1 MTVSPFVRVVVINY
15 DGGEVTL
22 RCLAALLK
30 TDWDSDRLEIVVVDN
45 ASIDGLDWKIPKIYP
60 NVRLIKSLTNE
71 GFARGNNL
79 AMTNLLGVDYVA
91 LINNDTIPDKNWL
104 REQFEVISTDVKIGA
119 VGSKLLF
126 NKHVIGVELD
136 SFGKSACLTDVRING
151 VKSLHLLKF
160 DDRFDKSGAGAN
172 SPTPQYWFTQSC
184 SFWIESAERFGDK
197 PVIEIELMAND
208 PVELQLRTDTHRQT
222 LVVTKQPQRFT
233 ISSSNVGRVINN
245 AGEGMFAG
253 MHGGDI
259 GFKELDL
266 GQRETNTEVF
276 GFCGGAVLLRT
287 EFLHDVG
294 LFDSSFFLYYE
305 DVDLAWRGRLRG
317 WKFWYAPKSV
327 VVHEHSYS
335 SKAGS
340 PFVHFW
346 ADRNRRLTLVKNGTK
361 SMAFKAIAGAIVWAA
376 RDALIT
382 PLRQILRLRSP
393 NLRASIYRLRQLGS
407 LLKAVPTA
415 IKSRRQIEKIKT
427 VDRDF
432 IFDWISTR

>member
-1 MTVSPFVRVVVINY
+1 MTVSPFVRVIVINY
-15 DGGEVTL
+15 DGGDVTM
-22 RCLAALLK
+22 RCLDALHK
-30 TDWDSDRLEIVVVDN
+30 TDWDSSRLEIVVVDN

-60 NVRLIKSLTNE
+60 GVKLIKSLTNE

-79 AMTNLLGVDYVA
+79 AMTDLIGVDYVA
-91 LINNDTIPDKNWL
+91 LINNDTIPDKYWL
-104 REQFEVISTDVKIGA
+104 SEQIKVIKTDEKIGA

-126 NKHVIGVELD
+126 NKRVVGVELD
-136 SFGKSACLTDVRING
+136 PFGKFACLTDVRING
-151 VKSLHLLKF
+151 EQAIHLLQF
-160 DDRFDKSGAGAN
+160 DERFDRSGIGAG
-172 SPTPQYWFTQSC
+172 SPTPQYWFSQSC
-184 SFWIESAERFGDK
+184 SFWIEAEERFGEK
-197 PVIEIELMAND
+197 PIIEVELMAD
-208 PVELQLRTDTHRQT
+208 DSVELQLRTDIQSQT

-233 ISSSNVGRVINN
+233 ISSSNVARVINN
-245 AGEGMFAG
+245 AGEGMFVG
-253 MHGGDI
+253 LQGGDI

-266 GQRETNTEVF
+266 GQRETKAEVF
-276 GFCGGAVLLRT
+276 GFCGGAVLLRA

-305 DVDLAWRGRLRG
+305 DIDLAWRGRLRG
-317 WKFWYAPKSV
+317 WKFWYAPQSV
-327 VVHEHSYS
+327 VLHEHSYS

-361 SMAFKAIAGAIVWAA
+361 SMACKAIAGAVVWAA

-382 PLRQILRLRSP
+382 PLRQILRFKSP
-393 NLRASIYRLRQLGS
+393 DLKASSYRLRQLGS

-415 IKSRRQIEKIKT
+415 IKSRRQIEKSRT
-427 VDRDF
+427 VEKDF